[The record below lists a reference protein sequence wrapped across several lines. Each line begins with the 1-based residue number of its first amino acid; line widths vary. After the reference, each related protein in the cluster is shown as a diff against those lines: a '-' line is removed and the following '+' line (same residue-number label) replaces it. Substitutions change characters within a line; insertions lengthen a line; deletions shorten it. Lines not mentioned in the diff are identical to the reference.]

1 MDGNNGGERLMNIH
15 KTSIVHPD
23 AKINK
28 NVEIGPF
35 CIIDKNVE
43 IGEGSFLYPNVHI
56 MENTTIGKN
65 NIIHQGAIIGGLP
78 QDLKFEGE
86 NTKTV
91 IGDNNVIREYN

>member
-43 IGEGSFLYPNVHI
+43 IGEGSYLYPNVHI

-65 NIIHQGAIIGGLP
+65 NIIHQ
-78 QDLKFEGE
+78 KH
-86 NTKTV
+86 V
-91 IGDNNVIREYN
+91 IVWGHTRKLDRHQP